1 MAKKIKLTRPE
12 LKRQRDSLSRFER
25 YLPMLKL
32 KQQQLQ
38 LTLLDIAQKHRAAD
52 RAAQQAQRKFDAYRG
67 ILRDAAGLNV
77 EALAAPSQVRT
88 STTNVAGVAVPVFEG
103 VEFPE
108 ATYSL
113 FGTPAWVDRALAD
126 LREVN
131 RRRAEQEVIRR
142 QYERLHQELSRVIQR
157 VNLFEKLMIP
167 RAREAI
173 RRIRIHLGDEM
184 TAAVGRAKIAKAK
197 VGEEETAAASAVDG
211 SGRAFGAPETPAP

>member
-52 RAAQQAQRKFDAYRG
+52 RAAQQARRKFDAYRV
-67 ILRDAAGLNV
+67 ILRDAAGLNI
-77 EALAAPSQVRT
+77 EALAAPSRIRT
-88 STTNVAGVAVPVFEG
+88 STTNVAGVALPVFEG

-108 ATYSL
+108 AAYSL

-126 LREVN
+126 LREVS

-142 QYERLHQELSRVIQR
+142 QYERLYKELSRVIQR
-157 VNLFEKLMIP
+157 VNLFEKIMIP
-167 RAREAI
+167 QAREAI

-197 VGEEETAAASAVDG
+197 IGEEDSAAMGVTAGESPCGEEPA
-211 SGRAFGAPETPAP
+211 TP